1 MRGLPGRALIRR
13 GALACG
19 AAGIA
24 VTWAM
29 GSPLSEG
36 MDLYRQKRLA
46 EAKGVLE
53 PLARAPAPDPL
64 ACYYLAMTL
73 EDMGGPRALD
83 QAQVL
88 LDKATRLAPDNE
100 AILSEY
106 GGVCLLLAD
115 RDNSLTMALAGRNA
129 MVRAIAENPADL
141 DAREGLMTFYAQ
153 APWPLGDA
161 DRAFDQA
168 AAIAKGDPKRGLAAY
183 RKLAGIFQ
191 KAGKSS
197 RAESAQLA
205 AQNLARGQP

>member
-1 MRGLPGRALIRR
+1 MRK

-19 AAGIA
+19 AAGVA
-24 VTWAM
+24 FTWAM

-36 MDLYRQKRLA
+36 MELYKQKRFG
-46 EAKGVLE
+46 EAKAVLE
-53 PLARAPAPDPL
+53 PLAGAPAPDPL

-88 LDKATRLAPDNE
+88 LDRATKLAPDNE

-115 RDNSLTMALAGRNA
+115 RDSSLTMAMAGRNA
-129 MVRAIAENPADL
+129 MVRAISENPADL
-141 DAREGLMTFYAQ
+141 DAREGLMSFYAQ

-161 DRAFDQA
+161 DKALDQA
-168 AAIAKGDPKRGLAAY
+168 SEIAKREPKRGLAAY
-183 RKLAGIFQ
+183 RKIAGIFQ
-191 KAGKSS
+191 KAGKTS

-205 AQNLARGQP
+205 AQNLARAKP

>member
-1 MRGLPGRALIRR
+1 MRR
-13 GALACG
+13 GGLACG
-19 AAGIA
+19 AAGLA
-24 VTWAM
+24 AAWAL
-29 GSPLSEG
+29 GSPLSDG
-36 MDLYRQKRLA
+36 MDLYKQKRFA

-53 PLARAPAPDPL
+53 PLASAPAPDPL

-73 EDMGGPRALD
+73 EDMGGPKALD

-88 LDKATRLAPDNE
+88 LDKATKLAPDNE

-115 RDNSLTMALAGRNA
+115 RDTSLTMAMAGRNA
-129 MVRAIAENPADL
+129 MVRAISENPADL

-161 DRAFDQA
+161 DRAFEQA
-168 AAIAKGDPKRGLAAY
+168 LEIAKKDPRRGLAAY
-183 RKLAGIFQ
+183 RKIAGIFQ
-191 KAGKSS
+191 KAGKNS

-205 AQNLARGQP
+205 AQNLARDKP